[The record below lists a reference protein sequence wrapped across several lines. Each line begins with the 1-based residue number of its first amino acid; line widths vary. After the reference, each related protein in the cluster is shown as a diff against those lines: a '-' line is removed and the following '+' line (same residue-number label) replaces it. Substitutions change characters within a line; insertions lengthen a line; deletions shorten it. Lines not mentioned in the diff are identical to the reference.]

1 MTQQWYKRTTEA
13 AMKGMRV
20 RSIVPLRNGLME
32 APVGTVFTIVG
43 KRAGLDLS
51 GVPCPACGV
60 AIYIR
65 KVLPHQVVLL
75 DNKEAA

>member
-1 MTQQWYKRTTEA
+1 MIQQWYKRTTEA

-43 KRAGLDLS
+43 KRAAGHLLDGETWQQFPEVA
-51 GVPCPACGV
+51 GVPG
-60 AIYIR
+60 
-65 KVLPHQVVLL
+65 
-75 DNKEAA
+75 